1 MIQTRLTEMLGIEY
15 PIIQGSMQYMSM
27 AELASEVSNAGG
39 LGLVPSMAF
48 PDTES
53 LRQEIRK
60 MKTLTDKPFGFN
72 ISLVPEVVVPEL
84 IFDYINVLIE
94 EEVPVIETS
103 GQRPA
108 HFIEPIKKAGIPIIH
123 KVTSIR
129 HAKAAQADGADIIVM
144 VGTEGGGHPG
154 SEQVAGHILW
164 AKAREELDVPVIAS
178 GGIVDGKSMYSA
190 MSLGVDGVLM
200 GTRFLAT
207 PEVNASDAYREALLT
222 IPENGTVLTMKSLN
236 NAMRVANN
244 PFAQKILQKEAE
256 GATLEELMPLISGIR
271 SFKKMKEGKYDEA
284 QLSVGQGIG
293 RVHEI
298 LPAQKIVED
307 IMAEFYETHEYMN
320 RLLTETTM
328 HKG

>member
-1 MIQTRLTEMLGIEY
+1 MQTRLTEMLGIEY
-15 PIIQGSMQYMSM
+15 PIIQGSMQYMSL

-53 LRQEIRK
+53 LRKEIRK
-60 MKTLTDKPFGFN
+60 MKSLTDKPFGFN

-94 EEVPVIETS
+94 EKVPVIETS

-108 HFIEPIKKAGIPIIH
+108 EFIEPIKKAGIPIIH

-129 HAKAAQADGADIIVM
+129 HAKAAVRDGADIIAL

-154 SEQVAGHILW
+154 SEQVGGHILW
-164 AKAREELDVPVIAS
+164 AKAVEELDVPVIAS
-178 GGIVDGKSMYSA
+178 GGIVDGKSMYAA

-207 PEVNASDAYREALLT
+207 PEINASDAYREALLT

-244 PFAQKILQKEAE
+244 PFAQRILKKEAE

-271 SFKKMKEGKYDEA
+271 SYEKMKEGKYDEA

-293 RVHEI
+293 RVNKIMPAKEI
-298 LPAQKIVED
+298 IREIVD
-307 IMAEFYETHEYMN
+307 DFYETHQYMN
-320 RLLTETTM
+320 QLVDIPTVQ
-328 HKG
+328 KG

>member
-1 MIQTRLTEMLGIEY
+1 MQTRLTEMLGIQY
-15 PIIQGSMQYMSM
+15 PIIQGSMQYMSL

-39 LGLVPSMAF
+39 LGLIPSMAF

-108 HFIEPIKKAGIPIIH
+108 KFIEPIKKAGIPIMH

-129 HAKAAQADGADIIVM
+129 HAKAAQEDGADIIVM
-144 VGTEGGGHPG
+144 LGGEAGGHPG

-164 AKAREELDVPVIAS
+164 AKAVEELDVPVIAS

-222 IPENGTVLTMKSLN
+222 IPENGTVLTMQSLN

-244 PFAQKILQKEAE
+244 PFAQRILKKEAE
-256 GATLEELMPLISGIR
+256 GATLKELMPLISGIR
-271 SFKKMKEGKYDEA
+271 SYEKMKEGKYNEA

-293 RVHEI
+293 RVDEI
-298 LPAQKIVED
+298 KPAGEIVEE
-307 IMAEFYETHEYMN
+307 IVEVFYETHNYMN
-320 RLLTETTM
+320 RLVKTKSLQE
-328 HKG
+328 G

>member
-1 MIQTRLTEMLGIEY
+1 MQTRLTEILGIKY
-15 PIIQGSMQYMSM
+15 PIIQGSMQYMSL

-39 LGLVPSMAF
+39 LGLIPSMAF

-53 LRQEIRK
+53 LRKEIRK
-60 MKTLTDKPFGFN
+60 MKELTDKPFGFN

-84 IFDYINVLIE
+84 IFDYIDVLIE

-108 HFIEPIKKAGIPIIH
+108 KFIEPIKKAGIPIMH

-144 VGTEGGGHPG
+144 IGAEGGGHPG
-154 SEQVAGHILW
+154 SDQVSGHILW
-164 AKAREELDVPVIAS
+164 AKAVEELDVPVIAS

-222 IPENGTVLTMKSLN
+222 VPENGTVLTMKSLN
-236 NAMRVANN
+236 NAMRVVNN
-244 PFAQKILQKEAE
+244 PFAQKILEKEAE

-271 SFKKMKEGKYDEA
+271 SYKKMKEGKYDEA
-284 QLSVGQGIG
+284 QLSVGQGVG
-293 RVHEI
+293 RINEI
-298 LPAQKIVED
+298 KPAREIIAEIVND
-307 IMAEFYETHEYMN
+307 FYVTHNYMN
-320 RLLTETTM
+320 QQF
-328 HKG
+328 KIQ

>member
-1 MIQTRLTEMLGIEY
+1 MIKTRLTEMLGIEY
-15 PIIQGSMQYMSM
+15 PIIQGSMQYMSL

-39 LGLVPSMAF
+39 LGLIPSMAF
-48 PDTES
+48 PNTEE
-53 LRQEIRK
+53 LRKEIRK

-72 ISLVPEVVVPEL
+72 ISLVPEVVVPEV
-84 IFDYINVLIE
+84 IFDYIDVLIE

-108 HFIEPIKKAGIPIIH
+108 KFIEPIKKAGIPIIH

-129 HAKAAQADGADIIVM
+129 HAKAAEKDGADIIVL

-154 SEQVAGHILW
+154 SDQVAGQILW
-164 AKAREELDVPVIAS
+164 AKAVEELEVPVIAS
-178 GGIVDGKSMYSA
+178 GGIVDGKSMYAA

-207 PEVNASDAYREALLT
+207 PEINASEAYRQALLT
-222 IPENGTVLTMKSLN
+222 VPENGTVLTMKSLN

-244 PFAQKILQKEAE
+244 PFAQKILAKEAE

-271 SFKKMKEGKYDEA
+271 SFEKMKEGKYDEA

-298 LPAQKIVED
+298 TPAREIVEQIID
-307 IMAEFYETHEYMN
+307 DFYETHEYMN
-320 RLLTETTM
+320 ALVNNLSVQR
-328 HKG
+328 G

>member
-1 MIQTRLTEMLGIEY
+1 MIKTRLTEMLGIEY
-15 PIIQGSMQYMSM
+15 PIIQGSMQYMSL

-53 LRQEIRK
+53 LRAEIRK
-60 MKTLTDKPFGFN
+60 MRTLTDKPFGFN
-72 ISLVPEVVVPEL
+72 ISLVPEVVVPEV
-84 IFDYINVLIE
+84 IFDYIDVLIE

-108 HFIEPIKKAGIPIIH
+108 KFIEPIKKAGIPIMH

-129 HAKAAQADGADIIVM
+129 HAKAAQKDGADIIVM

-154 SEQVAGHILW
+154 SEQVAGQIIW
-164 AKAREELDVPVIAS
+164 AKAVEELDVPVIAS

-207 PEVNASDAYREALLT
+207 PEINASDAYREALLT
-222 IPENGTVLTMKSLN
+222 VPENGTVLTMKSLN

-244 PFAQKILQKEAE
+244 PFAQKILAKEAE

-271 SFKKMKEGKYDEA
+271 SFNKMKEGNYNEA
-284 QLSVGQGIG
+284 QLSMGQGIG
-293 RVHEI
+293 RIHEI
-298 LPAQKIVED
+298 TPARELVEQIVED
-307 IMAEFYETHEYMN
+307 FYKTHEYMN
-320 RLLTETTM
+320 QLVNNLSLQ
-328 HKG
+328 KG

>member
-1 MIQTRLTEMLGIEY
+1 MKTRLTEMLGIEY
-15 PIIQGSMQYMSM
+15 PLIQGSMQYMSL
-27 AELASEVSNAGG
+27 ADLASEVSNAGG

-53 LRQEIRK
+53 LRKEVRK
-60 MKTLTDKPFGFN
+60 MKKLTDKPFGFN

-84 IFDYINVLIE
+84 IFDYIDVLIE

-108 HFIEPIKKAGIPIIH
+108 KFIEPIKEAGIPIMH

-129 HAKAAQADGADIIVM
+129 HAKAAQKDGADIIVLI
-144 VGTEGGGHPG
+144 GGEAGGHPG
-154 SEQVAGHILW
+154 TEQVSGHILW
-164 AKAREELDVPVIAS
+164 AKAVEELDVPVIAS

-207 PEVNASDAYREALLT
+207 PEINASDVYRDALLS

-236 NAMRVANN
+236 NAMRVVNN
-244 PFAQKILQKEAE
+244 PYAQKILKKEEE
-256 GATLEELMPLISGIR
+256 GATLEELMPFISGRR
-271 SFKKMKEGKYDEA
+271 SFEKMKEGKFDEA
-284 QLSVGQGIG
+284 QLSVGQGVG
-293 RVHEI
+293 RLDQI
-298 LPAQKIVED
+298 LPAAEIVAEVMED
-307 IMAEFYETHEYMN
+307 FYKSHNYMN
-320 RLLTETTM
+320 ELFDDKILQ
-328 HKG
+328 KG

>member
-1 MIQTRLTEMLGIEY
+1 MQTRLTEMLGIQY
-15 PIIQGSMQYMSM
+15 PIIQGSMQYMSL

-39 LGLVPSMAF
+39 LGLIPSMAF

-53 LRQEIRK
+53 LRKEIRK

-108 HFIEPIKKAGIPIIH
+108 KFIEPIKKAGIPIMH

-129 HAKAAQADGADIIVM
+129 HAKAAQEDGADIIVM
-144 VGTEGGGHPG
+144 IGGEAGGHPG

-164 AKAREELDVPVIAS
+164 AKAVEELDVPVIAS

-207 PEVNASDAYREALLT
+207 PEVNA
-222 IPENGTVLTMKSLN
+222 
-236 NAMRVANN
+236 
-244 PFAQKILQKEAE
+244 
-256 GATLEELMPLISGIR
+256 
-271 SFKKMKEGKYDEA
+271 
-284 QLSVGQGIG
+284 
-293 RVHEI
+293 
-298 LPAQKIVED
+298 
-307 IMAEFYETHEYMN
+307 
-320 RLLTETTM
+320 
-328 HKG
+328 

>member
-1 MIQTRLTEMLGIEY
+1 MIKTRLTEMLGIEY
-15 PIIQGSMQYMSM
+15 PIIQGSMQYMSL

-39 LGLVPSMAF
+39 LGLIPSMAF
-48 PDTES
+48 PNTEE
-53 LRQEIRK
+53 LRKEIRK
-60 MKTLTDKPFGFN
+60 MKALTDKPFGFN
-72 ISLVPEVVVPEL
+72 ISLVPEVVVPEV
-84 IFDYINVLIE
+84 IFDYIDVLIE

-108 HFIEPIKKAGIPIIH
+108 KFIEPIKKASIPIMH

-129 HAKAAQADGADIIVM
+129 HAKAAQKDGADIIVL

-154 SEQVAGHILW
+154 SDQVAGQILW
-164 AKAREELDVPVIAS
+164 AKAVEELDVPVIAS

-207 PEVNASDAYREALLT
+207 PEVNASEAYRQALLT
-222 IPENGTVLTMKSLN
+222 VPENGTVLTMKSLN

-244 PFAQKILQKEAE
+244 PFAQKILAKEAE

-271 SFKKMKEGKYDEA
+271 SYEKMKEGKYNEA

-293 RVHEI
+293 RVDEI
-298 LPAQKIVED
+298 KPAGEIVEE
-307 IMAEFYETHEYMN
+307 IVEGFYETHNYMN
-320 RLLTETTM
+320 RLVKTKSLQE
-328 HKG
+328 G